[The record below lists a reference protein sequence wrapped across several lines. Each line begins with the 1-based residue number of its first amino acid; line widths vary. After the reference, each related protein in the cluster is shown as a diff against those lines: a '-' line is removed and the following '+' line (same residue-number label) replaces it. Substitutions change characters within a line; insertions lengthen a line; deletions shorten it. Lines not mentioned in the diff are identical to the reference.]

1 MKATTW
7 LGLGALA
14 TLVLIVGVL
23 LVGWGI
29 VSRVARMP
37 MGATAMM
44 GRGTQRWQPW
54 GRTAALGDSGR
65 EPAGP
70 GQLGDLTAESVEGAF
85 LAYLHDLG
93 YDDLVLAEVMEFEHN
108 YYAIAEERETGIG
121 AMELLLDKTT
131 GAIGPEIG
139 PNMMWNTVY
148 GMHGGG
154 MMGQRSGPR
163 DAISPDEAL
172 NAAERWLALYRPAES
187 PEAHADAF
195 HGYYTIH
202 TVDATGEIMGM
213 LSVHG
218 ETGQIWYHTWHG
230 QFLTMLVGESD
241 TH

>member
-14 TLVLIVGVL
+14 TVVLVVSAL
-23 LVGWGI
+23 LVGWVI
-29 VSRVARMP
+29 VSRVAGMP
-37 MGATAMM
+37 MGITTRAGTAAW
-44 GRGTQRWQPW
+44 RPW
-54 GRTAALGDSGR
+54 GGTAALC
-65 EPAGP
+65 GP
-70 GQLGDLTAESVEGAF
+70 GDWPADPVGATVPAAEFVEAAF
-85 LAYLHDLG
+85 LDYLRDRGH
-93 YDDLVLAEVMEFEHN
+93 DDLVLAEVMEFERN

-163 DAISPDEAL
+163 DTISPDEAL
-172 NAAERWLALYRPAES
+172 NAAERWLALYRPSES

-195 HGYYTIH
+195 HGYFTIH
-202 TVDATGEIMGM
+202 TVDATGEIVGM

-230 QFLTMLVGESD
+230 QFLSMPVGESD
-241 TH
+241 TQ